1 MSARDRAQGTVARV
15 GVERRHDELLVH
27 NEGDPFHTAD
37 AAAAGA
43 PPFSVSELKDA
54 VATWEHALALSKR
67 ASEAELEAARACG
80 DEAQFEVFTA
90 AALKAHDDASVGG
103 AELSCTVAT
112 RRVWFI
118 ARTLALSIK
127 AFAARCAASAVVIDA
142 AAAVRD
148 GPPGLALA
156 ASRAVAA
163 SSGHFLSVTPSIPVN
178 TPVSIT
184 PPDVPPRCE
193 PADPLSTEE
202 CILEA
207 QRRASEAAAKAGA
220 AAFGEALQHG
230 KHARREAHDTVT
242 AVLAFL
248 RHCGEDAYGEE
259 LFSRDAAQARRREA
273 FHSGH
278 FRQRLLVDGDERTRW
293 AVSRRVQE
301 MRGDAQKSSF
311 CEWTGTPVSKCRC
324 RSRRCGLHMICWITC
339 TQRRF
344 CDCGDDECGADLC
357 ECTDEHRNVCPCGG
371 AGCGGTAATK
381 SLVGITLTVTGD
393 IAQLLRGFDRGGDQA
408 LVPSLKLKEVLA
420 QRKLLQVIELRCTN
434 DTSRNAQAAWLV
446 REWIR
451 GETRLAL
458 CAHGTADDD
467 AVAGIGT
474 HTFKLPQ
481 LADDATEDI
490 MGVGVFAS
498 ADLAVARKHTRSRS
512 GSSAAGF
519 TRRQRLVVLCI
530 ADLRGGNVI
539 TTNDPK
545 YVQWPRKHETKAGTT
560 ARLQALG
567 AVARQYYSGPGHP
580 AGHELCVFDPARL
593 VPVALGLLPRR

>member
-1 MSARDRAQGTVARV
+1 
-15 GVERRHDELLVH
+15 
-27 NEGDPFHTAD
+27 
-37 AAAAGA
+37 
-43 PPFSVSELKDA
+43 
-54 VATWEHALALSKR
+54 
-67 ASEAELEAARACG
+67 
-80 DEAQFEVFTA
+80 
-90 AALKAHDDASVGG
+90 
-103 AELSCTVAT
+103 
-112 RRVWFI
+112 
-118 ARTLALSIK
+118 
-127 AFAARCAASAVVIDA
+127 
-142 AAAVRD
+142 
-148 GPPGLALA
+148 
-156 ASRAVAA
+156 
-163 SSGHFLSVTPSIPVN
+163 
-178 TPVSIT
+178 
-184 PPDVPPRCE
+184 
-193 PADPLSTEE
+193 
-202 CILEA
+202 
-207 QRRASEAAAKAGA
+207 
-220 AAFGEALQHG
+220 
-230 KHARREAHDTVT
+230 
-242 AVLAFL
+242 
-248 RHCGEDAYGEE
+248 
-259 LFSRDAAQARRREA
+259 
-273 FHSGH
+273 
-278 FRQRLLVDGDERTRW
+278 
-293 AVSRRVQE
+293 
-301 MRGDAQKSSF
+301 
-311 CEWTGTPVSKCRC
+311 
-324 RSRRCGLHMICWITC
+324 MICWITC